1 MIATLAIVTACT
13 ALAIWIYL
21 LAMRGGFWR
30 CGEREDRQPSS
41 PDPVSW
47 PPVVAVI
54 PARNEADMLPGSLG
68 SLLRQDYPGP
78 FSVVLVDDNSED
90 DTRTV
95 AGQIAAAA
103 PDRLA
108 VVSGTPLPAGWT
120 GKLWAMH
127 QGVEAA
133 RTKAPEYLLLTD
145 ADIAY
150 DPHALR
156 QLVRRAEAEGRVLV
170 SLMAKLRCASRAEQ
184 LLIPA
189 FIFFFQKLYPFAWVN
204 RPRKRTAAAAGGC
217 MLVRRTALEAAGGIG
232 SIRGA
237 LIDDC
242 TLGTTMKRVGPIW
255 LGLASSVHSLRPY
268 PAFADIRNMVT
279 RSAYAQLHYSPWLLA
294 GTVAGMIATYLA
306 APMLAAFGSGEARAV
321 ALGAW
326 ALMATAFLPTLRY
339 YRVSPLWAP
348 ALPAIAAIYLG
359 FTVESAWQHARGRGG
374 MWKGRAQARLT
385 GLAPTMHPG
394 DGTDRGDH

>member
-1 MIATLAIVTACT
+1 MIVTLGTVTACISSAT
-13 ALAIWIYL
+13 WIYL

-30 CGEREDRQPSS
+30 CREREDRQS
-41 PDPVSW
+41 PCSDPVSW
-47 PPVVAVI
+47 PSVVAVI

-68 SLLRQDYPGP
+68 SLLQQDYPGA
-78 FSVVLVDDNSED
+78 FSVVLVDDNSD
-90 DTRTV
+90 DGTRAV
-95 AGQIAAAA
+95 AGQIAAGA
-103 PDRLA
+103 PGRLA
-108 VVSGTPLPAGWT
+108 VVAGASLPAGWT

-127 QGVEAA
+127 QGIVAA
-133 RTKAPEYLLLTD
+133 QSKAPEYLLLTD

-150 DPHALR
+150 EPQALR
-156 QLVRRAEAEGRVLV
+156 GLVRRAEAEGRVLV

-217 MLVRRTALEAAGGIG
+217 MLVRRAALETAGGIAA
-232 SIRGA
+232 IRGA

-242 TLGTTMKRVGPIW
+242 TLGATMKRAGPIW
-255 LGLASSVHSLRPY
+255 LGLASGVRSLRPY
-268 PAFADIRNMVT
+268 PDLAAIRNMVT

-294 GTVAGMIATYLA
+294 GTVAGMITTYLA
-306 APMLAAFGSGEARAV
+306 APMLATFGSGMVR
-321 ALGAW
+321 ALGLATW
-326 ALMATAFLPTLRY
+326 ALMTTAFLPTLRY
-339 YRVSPLWAP
+339 YGVSPLWSP

-374 MWKGRAQARLT
+374 MWKGRAQAQLT
-385 GLAPTMHPG
+385 GLAPTMPPG
-394 DGTDRGDH
+394 GGMNRADH

>member
-1 MIATLAIVTACT
+1 MIATLGIVTAGISS
-13 ALAIWIYL
+13 AIWIYL
-21 LAMRGGFWR
+21 LALRGGFWR
-30 CGEREDRQPSS
+30 CREREDRQLPH
-41 PDPVSW
+41 PDPARW
-47 PPVVAVI
+47 PSVVAVI
-54 PARNEADMLPGSLG
+54 PARNEADMIPGSLG

-78 FSVVLVDDNSED
+78 FSVILVDDNSED
-90 DTRTV
+90 GTRAVAGTV
-95 AGQIAAAA
+95 AAVA
-103 PDRLA
+103 PDRVA
-108 VVSGTPLPAGWT
+108 VVAGAPLPDGWT

-127 QGVEAA
+127 QGIEAA
-133 RTKAPEYLLLTD
+133 RSKAPEYLLLTD

-150 DPHALR
+150 EPLALR
-156 QLVRRAEAEGRVLV
+156 SLVRRAEAEGRVLV

-217 MLVRRTALEAAGGIG
+217 MLVRRSALEAAGGIA

-242 TLGTTMKRVGPIW
+242 TLGATMKRAGPIW
-255 LGLASSVHSLRPY
+255 LGLANGVHSLRPY
-268 PAFADIRNMVT
+268 PAFSDIRTMVT

-294 GTVAGMIATYLA
+294 GTVVAMILTYLA
-306 APMLAAFGSGEARAV
+306 APMLAAFGGGPARV
-321 ALGAW
+321 LALATW
-326 ALMATAFLPTLRY
+326 ALMSAAFLPTLRY
-339 YRVSPLWAP
+339 YGVSPLWSP

-374 MWKGRAQARLT
+374 MWKGRAQARPA
-385 GLAPTMHPG
+385 GLASTMHSE
-394 DGTDRGDH
+394 DGGGRADQ